1 MVELTA
7 VVVECTVVAVDTE
20 AVADAKPALEPS
32 TTAAKSQKGTEYEIE
47 KERFE
52 KTLRRH
58 S

>member
-1 MVELTA
+1 M
-7 VVVECTVVAVDTE
+7 VVECTVVAVDTE